1 MNRKTLTKSVTLNG
15 IGLHTGEPCSMTFK
29 PAQDGGIA
37 FLRSDIKD
45 ATPIKALAENV
56 CSTMRGTNLTNG
68 KEQVHTVEHV
78 LSAASAL
85 GITDMIVEMDGPEP
99 PIMDGSSLP
108 YAQAMIEGKI
118 IELPEQ
124 APVLKISKDLEYSDG
139 QITYSAKPAEKLT
152 FTFLFLREHPLVNR
166 QEYTFEFSEQGY
178 LKEIA
183 PARTFG
189 FEEEIAF
196 LRANGLAKGGRID
209 NCVVIKKDG
218 FSVPVR
224 FDNEQVRH
232 KILDLVGDLKLTGK
246 ILSPMHITCHCGGH
260 KTNVEFAKLLLKEC
274 DK

>member
-1 MNRKTLTKSVTLNG
+1 MNRKTLTKSVTLKG

-29 PAQDGGIA
+29 PAQEGGIA
-37 FLRSDIKD
+37 FLRSDIEGS
-45 ATPIKALAENV
+45 TPIKALAENV
-56 CSTMRGTNLTNG
+56 CSTLRGTNLTNG

-78 LSAASAL
+78 LSAANAL

-108 YAQAMIEGKI
+108 YAEAMKEGEI
-118 IELPEQ
+118 IDLPEE
-124 APVLKISKDLEYSDG
+124 AETLKIGKEISFTEG
-139 QITYSAKPAEKLT
+139 NITYSAKPADKLA

-166 QEYTFEFSEQGY
+166 QEYTFEFSEQAY

-224 FDNEQVRH
+224 FENEQVRH
-232 KILDLVGDLKLTGK
+232 KILDLIGDLKLTGK
-246 ILSPMHITCHCGGH
+246 ILGPMHITCHCGGH